1 MSGFN
6 GDACTL
12 NTNYIPLSPRQAIR
26 TEVKGKR
33 KSTLLQTTS
42 VVERR
47 TTLIKRLQRFREIQ
61 RLYMPKFDPL
71 SHADPTAAT
80 SQVEDFILYL
90 PSELNAS
97 DRRKFCPNGLAELED
112 RVRYA
117 EACDALETLR
127 HHLCT
132 RSFSNR
138 FKVANITGQIN
149 NTRARETQA
158 RIDDKV
164 RFSAI
169 QYRRARAALVVLR
182 FGKSIEWQAKLA
194 PLQQSDVRALNKRE
208 LTRQEKNEM
217 TVIHFKNGVVTAKD
231 IKDERTRQ
239 TAVSVGEGHRTPSWI
254 WYTGVLQEGLDD
266 PMTRKG
272 DTYLLLI

>member
-1 MSGFN
+1 MEMHN
-6 GDACTL
+6 I
-12 NTNYIPLSPRQAIR
+12 NTNYISIPPRQAIR

-33 KSTLLQTTS
+33 NSTLLQTTS

-71 SHADPTAAT
+71 SHADPATAT

-127 HHLCT
+127 HHLRT

-164 RFSAI
+164 RFSAV

-182 FGKSIEWQAKLA
+182 LGKSTEWQAKLA
-194 PLQQSDVRALNKRE
+194 PLQQSDVRALNERE
-208 LTRQEKNEM
+208 LTQQEKDEM
-217 TVIHFKNGVVTAKD
+217 TAVRFKNGVVNAK
-231 IKDERTRQ
+231 
-239 TAVSVGEGHRTPSWI
+239 
-254 WYTGVLQEGLDD
+254 
-266 PMTRKG
+266 
-272 DTYLLLI
+272 

>member
-1 MSGFN
+1 MCIILKYSG
-6 GDACTL
+6 A
-12 NTNYIPLSPRQAIR
+12 RQAIR

-33 KSTLLQTTS
+33 TSTLLQTTT

-47 TTLIKRLQRFREIQ
+47 TTLIKRIQRFREIQ
-61 RLYMPKFDPL
+61 RLYMPTFDPF
-71 SHADPTAAT
+71 SHADPTTA
-80 SQVEDFILYL
+80 SSEVEGYILYL
-90 PSELNAS
+90 PSELNSS

-127 HHLCT
+127 HHLRT
-132 RSFSNR
+132 RSFANK
-138 FKVANITGQIN
+138 FKVANITGQVN

-164 RFSAI
+164 RFSAV

-182 FGKSIEWQAKLA
+182 AGKNAEWQEKLA
-194 PLQQSDVRALNKRE
+194 PLQQSDVRALNERE
-208 LTRQEKNEM
+208 LTQQEKNDM
-217 TVIHFKNGVVTAKD
+217 TAIRFKNGVVSAKD
-231 IKDERTRQ
+231 IEDERKQ
-239 TAVSVGEGHRTPSWI
+239 QAAVSVGEGHRKPSWI

-272 DTYLLLI
+272 DRHFVPHFISLY